1 MTAAQLK
8 AYGVE
13 SVVLDR
19 NAKIGDNWASRYDS
33 LRFHVPTSNCE
44 MPYIGILNQTIPD
57 VASV

>member
-13 SVVLDR
+13 CVVLDR

-44 MPYIGILNQTIPD
+44 MPYMSILKPNHPE
-57 VASV
+57 VALV